1 MPRPTLRNYKQR
13 LRKSVLEVRNRQS
26 TELIAQRSHQIT
38 NKLLNMREYKSAK
51 TVMLFSGKPKEVQTE
66 QLIRTALEKKCVI
79 LPITNVKKRILELSE
94 IKDYDLELEIG
105 TFSILEPKPEFR
117 RPVNIDTIDL
127 IVIPGIV
134 FDYRG
139 NRLGYGFAYYDKL
152 LKQIHRP
159 IPFIG
164 LAFQFQ
170 IRYKVPHSRYDIP
183 VNYIITEEKIIQCS

>member
-1 MPRPTLRNYKQR
+1 MN
-13 LRKSVLEVRNRQS
+13 
-26 TELIAQRSHQIT
+26 
-38 NKLLNMREYKSAK
+38 EYKSAK

-66 QLIRTALEKKCVI
+66 QLIRTALKEKHVI
-79 LPITNVKKRILELSE
+79 LPITNLKKRILELSE
-94 IKDYDLELEIG
+94 IKNYDLELEIG
-105 TFSILEPKPEFR
+105 TFSILEPKTEYI
-117 RPVNIDTIDL
+117 RPVNIDIIDL

-152 LKQIHRP
+152 LKQVHRP

-170 IRYKVPHSRYDIP
+170 IRNKVPHSRYDVP
-183 VNYIITEEKIIQCS
+183 MNYIITEDKIIRCS